1 MQCTQQTQRT
11 TWPNGYAHVS
21 DNPPPCPS
29 GMATIS
35 ARRLIYASSQ
45 TVNTSFIYGHSRVT
59 RRCTGLASASVLT
72 ACLAVLLP
80 RCGHL
85 NGSVFNILRIRHAAH
100 THTHTPLAKYIDT
113 RAYMYVYI
121 WYIAI
126 CMACVFNATAVEA
139 NGKSDTKR
147 LQQRQRQ
154 SMKWGWA
161 WQTAMQMHN
170 THVTHTQR
178 ARDRHTTLRL
188 T

>member
-1 MQCTQQTQRT
+1 MKGSIDFCQLSQNFHCFFLQCTQQTQRT

-85 NGSVFNILRIRHAAH
+85 NGSVFNILRIRHAVH
-100 THTHTPLAKYIDT
+100 THTHTSGQVYRYTCI
-113 RAYMYVYI
+113 YVYI

-126 CMACVFNATAVEA
+126 CMACLM
-139 NGKSDTKR
+139 R
-147 LQQRQRQ
+147 LQLRP
-154 SMKWGWA
+154 MAK
-161 WQTAMQMHN
+161 
-170 THVTHTQR
+170 VTRNDCSKGKGNQ
-178 ARDRHTTLRL
+178 
-188 T
+188 